1 MNVTVAWIA
10 YPQQYKGLD
19 LLRQIIDPSATIKG
33 EHRVFYIET
42 EDGFVYNGLIVEQDE
57 ETITVAEVLQE
68 PDDTVLVYRDEIL
81 EMEPLDISPMP
92 TGLLVTLTH
101 DEILDLVAFIAANGN
116 EGHEVFSR

>member
-1 MNVTVAWIA
+1 
-10 YPQQYKGLD
+10 
-19 LLRQIIDPSATIKG
+19 
-33 EHRVFYIET
+33 VFYIET